1 MKYVKIKAIV
11 LSFIS
16 FLIIVSCSSTDHIF
30 ETTSLRIELTQT
42 GQIFKLV
49 DKKNGE
55 NYLSD
60 KDNSTLL
67 QVCIDDNTFK
77 PTNASYSKTNII
89 LEFGEINTRISIE
102 YKEKTNYLTFE
113 VVDISTE
120 KDIDKIIWGPIDV
133 TLTDK
138 IGKSIGLAYND
149 NFGVGLMGLN
159 LKSCGGYESIAR
171 ERFGNTAER
180 FGNITKLQ
188 GFTADRS
195 RVTLNDNC
203 LQELTEVM
211 PVLDSDATIVGSK
224 FAIYGVSSDRLKET
238 ISEIEK
244 NENLPYLVHNN
255 EWLKNA
261 HYATSSKFIM
271 SFNAENIEQ
280 CLAIAQKSEIS
291 CVYHPGIF
299 KSWGLFPVS
308 EKSFP
313 NGYESVL
320 ACSNLAKEKGITLG
334 VHTLSNFITKD
345 DKLVTPVPHPNL
357 QLAGVTKLLKNIS
370 SEDTEIILAN
380 KSVRIAYEKDDL
392 TDIGDRL
399 KRNENKNRETFA
411 IRIDDEI
418 IEFSSVSKE
427 GDLVLYECKRGAYGT
442 VKSAHKAGDKVGRLV
457 SHYYKVF
464 FPDIQLQDQM
474 AKSLAH
480 FFNATK
486 MERISFDGIEGG
498 IAAGHGRYGCDRFI
512 KVFFDNLENKNIIAN
527 SSDVMHHSWHYFANQ
542 SWGEPWWAKGF
553 RDSQLDHRL
562 KVQKGLEEDLL
573 PRKMGQFSIGAKT
586 TVKDIQWVMGLCAG
600 YDAGVDFYVSPNI
613 LKENTVAEKIL
624 REIKVWEQVRS
635 AQTLSKEQKQQL
647 RDPHSVYQLKLKN
660 GMPSLIF
667 IESWAPAG
675 GKKQGDN
682 DRNTLLKGILKE
694 SKTSSISLDYEHINM
709 QKEPGQPTLSEWK
722 FYCVGKNQS
731 LQFAIRLPKDAVEN
745 IKGAYLKLGTLEC
758 KIPFTLTPGDYVISQ
773 ANNRLVHFSKEGKE
787 INAVTTTDLMVE
799 KGENTIQFDYKGK
812 GRVASPKVIV
822 NFKIEK

>member
-1 MKYVKIKAIV
+1 M
-11 LSFIS
+11 
-16 FLIIVSCSSTDHIF
+16 VSCSSTDHIF
-30 ETTSLRIELTQT
+30 ETTSLQIELTPT
-42 GQIFKLV
+42 GQISKLV

-60 KDNSTLL
+60 ENKSTLL

-77 PTNASYSKTNII
+77 STNASYSKTNII
-89 LEFGEINTRISIE
+89 LEFGDINTKVNIE

-113 VVDISTE
+113 VIDVSTE
-120 KDIDKIIWGPIDV
+120 KEIDKIIWGPIDV

-138 IGKSIGLAYND
+138 IGKSIGIAYND
-149 NFGVGLMGLN
+149 VFGVGLMGLN

-180 FGNITKLQ
+180 IGDITKMQ
-188 GFTADRS
+188 GYTVDRS
-195 RVTLNDNC
+195 RVRLNNNC
-203 LQELTEVM
+203 LQELTETM
-211 PVLDSDATIVGSK
+211 PVLDSDATIIGSK

-238 ISEIEK
+238 ISDIEK
-244 NENLPYLVHNN
+244 SENLPYLVHNE
-255 EWLKNA
+255 EWLKNS

-271 SFNAENIEQ
+271 SFNTENINQ
-280 CLAIAQKSEIS
+280 CLEIAQKAEIS

-308 EKSFP
+308 EKAFP

-334 VHTLSNFITKD
+334 VHTLSNFITTD
-345 DKLVTPVPHPNL
+345 DQLVTPIPHPNL
-357 QLAGVTKLLKNIS
+357 QLAGITKLSKNIS
-370 SEDTEIILAN
+370 VDDTEIILTDE
-380 KSVRIAYEKDDL
+380 SVRIAYEKDDL
-392 TDIGDRL
+392 SDIGDRL

-411 IRIDDEI
+411 IRIGDEI
-418 IEFSSVSKE
+418 IEFSSVSKDGE
-427 GDLVLYECKRGAYGT
+427 LTLYECKRGAYGT
-442 VKSAHKAGDKVGRLV
+442 VKSEHKAGDRVGRLV

-474 AKSLAH
+474 AKNLAN
-480 FFNATK
+480 FFNVTK

-527 SSDVMHHSWHYFANQ
+527 SSDVMHYSWHYFANQ

-600 YDAGVDFYVSPNI
+600 YDAGVDFYVSPNL
-613 LKENTVAEKIL
+613 LKENTAAEKIL
-624 REIKVWEQVRS
+624 REIKAWEQVRS
-635 AQTLSKEQKQQL
+635 AQTLSKEQKQKL
-647 RDPHSVYQLKLKN
+647 RDPYSVYQLELKDGN
-660 GMPSLIF
+660 PLLVF
-667 IESWAPAG
+667 IESWAPEG
-675 GKKQGDN
+675 GKKQGDH
-682 DRNTLLKGILKE
+682 DRNTLPKSLLKQN
-694 SKTSSISLDYEHINM
+694 KTSAISLDYEHVNM
-709 QKEPGQPTLSEWK
+709 QKEPGQPTLSEWS
-722 FYCVGKNQS
+722 FHCVGKKQP
-731 LQFAIRLPKDAVEN
+731 LQFVIRLPKDAAEKVS
-745 IKGAYLKLGTLEC
+745 GVYLKLGALAC
-758 KIPFTLTPGDYVISQ
+758 KIPFVINPGDYVTSQ
-773 ANNRLVHFSKEGKE
+773 ASNRLIHFNKEGKE
-787 INAVTTTDLMVE
+787 INNVATTDLMVE
-799 KGENTIQFDYKGK
+799 KGENTILFDYQGK